1 NFLSSPSVS
10 PLSPDALPS
19 ANLHASIATTTVHLS
34 PCRRCQKGPA
44 RFSPQTRSPPA
55 ASHQPSSWKCRKTGG
70 V

>member
-1 NFLSSPSVS
+1 VS

>member
-1 NFLSSPSVS
+1 
-10 PLSPDALPS
+10 ALPS